1 MISDQGVAG
10 ILTLSVPVI
19 AYMLTNVS
27 AASFTSVISGV
38 MSPANSSAQAA
49 GAQVGTGN
57 ISAGNT
63 QWGNVTMGNW
73 SANNRSADQWNT
85 APMNRHGAAIDQA
98 VGADGTVMSSYGNG
112 TSTAAQPMNALRV
125 GASVTAGQNAGLL
138 QQAGKHASA
147 GQAHT
152 IAAGKAEETILSKA
166 RAHLSSLAT
175 TNQSGFSGRSSS
187 GGDFT
192 GSFGNS
198 ASSGEESVSGATYT
212 TSNRASQTGKVQAGA
227 GVDTGL
233 GESQTV
239 APATSKDPTSGD
251 GGVQS
256 RESRSGRSGVKA
268 NFGAGIDV
276 AQLYAAGIEKQSR
289 TGEKSAVLGN
299 ADARQAFFDR
309 LEKDRDFRH
318 SVLGQDA
325 DSQTTGA
332 TLSSRRTHL
341 DQAQAE
347 FRQAEDLTQQA
358 NQGSSRGVGVS
369 YDPLKD
375 PAKTNAALAL
385 VDAVEAAPPGQ
396 RDQVALNGLK
406 TMGYD
411 QGGQLP
417 SVYQDGTAVRA
428 TPEEVQALAQAMMDD
443 PALANQI
450 RALHSGHLKDVPNSG
465 VPVGAGSAA
474 ANSNSDLPGNAR
486 DYHHQGKEK
495 QQKAMDHHEAKQES
509 GELRYQ
515 GEAGDAAPQSHS
527 VATHNKLMNTAEDA
541 ATADMKLSLQQAL
554 PNEIAGINVP
564 GAKPTPEQFQEKIGY
579 RPDGKGEGRK
589 N

>member
-1 MISDQGVAG
+1 
-10 ILTLSVPVI
+10 
-19 AYMLTNVS
+19 
-27 AASFTSVISGV
+27 
-38 MSPANSSAQAA
+38 
-49 GAQVGTGN
+49 
-57 ISAGNT
+57 
-63 QWGNVTMGNW
+63 
-73 SANNRSADQWNT
+73 
-85 APMNRHGAAIDQA
+85 MNRHGAAIDQA

-138 QQAGKHASA
+138 QQAGKHTSA

-175 TNQSGFSGRSSS
+175 TNQSGFGGRSSV

-192 GSFGNS
+192 GSFGDS
-198 ASSGEESVSGATYT
+198 ASSGEESGSGASYT
-212 TSNRASQTGKVQAGA
+212 TRNQASQKGRFQASA
-227 GVDTGL
+227 GGDIGL
-233 GESQTV
+233 GGTQSV
-239 APATSKDPTSGD
+239 APATSNDPGSGD
-251 GGVQS
+251 RGIQS
-256 RESRSGRSGVKA
+256 RESRSGRTGVKA
-268 NFGAGIDV
+268 GLSAGVDL
-276 AQLYAAGIEKQSR
+276 AQEYAAGIQKQSS
-289 TGEKSAVLGN
+289 TGEKNAVLGN
-299 ADARQAFFDR
+299 AEARQAFFDR
-309 LEKDRDFRH
+309 LEKDHDFRH

-347 FRQAEDLTQQA
+347 FREAEDLTRQA

-375 PAKTNAALAL
+375 PGNTNAALAL
-385 VDAVEAAPPGQ
+385 VEAVEAAPPGQ

-417 SVYQDGTAVRA
+417 SAYQDGTAVRA
-428 TPEEVQALAQAMMDD
+428 TPEEVQALAQSMLDD

-450 RALHSGHLKDVPNSG
+450 RALHVGHLRDVPNSG
-465 VPVGAGSAA
+465 APVGAGSTA
-474 ANSNSDLPGNAR
+474 ANSNSDLPGKAQE
-486 DYHHQGKEK
+486 YHDQGKEK
-495 QQKAMDHHEAKQES
+495 QQKAMDYHEAKRES

-515 GEAGDAAPQSHS
+515 GEAGDSAPQSHN
-527 VATHNKLMNTAEDA
+527 VVTHNKLMDTAEDA
-541 ATADMKLSLQQAL
+541 ATDDMKLSLQQTL
-554 PNEIAGINVP
+554 PNEIAGIKVP
-564 GAKPTPEQFQEKIGY
+564 GAKPTLEQFQEEIGY
-579 RPDGKGEGRK
+579 QPDGAKENK
-589 N
+589 EE